1 MTYFSKPFY
10 YVDEVLARWSLTERD
25 LMSFV
30 LSGALTVSATVAG
43 LRVTYGICRPSAAGV
58 TDRIASSH
66 PYIIGIVPLQ
76 GCDAWRVMRQGEF
89 AITAL
94 QTPADEFAM
103 IDNPA
108 GHNQHVVGKSDL
120 VISHEELICFEKANP
135 ALAGQAEAED
145 GNRRGAPSRYQWDD
159 IWVELCAMIFFLWWG
174 GRGALGQQIASEMG
188 EADVFAPAVNAPTF
202 IAVENLLNR
211 HLLPLPVLVEQTADQ
226 SGVRYFVA
234 SAHDALRPN
243 EMHEPARMPLAV
255 LTL

>member
-1 MTYFSKPFY
+1 MPPERPLTTGAQGNHDGAACVNFVVL
-10 YVDEVLARWSLTERD
+10 VDVNPVR
-25 LMSFV
+25 
-30 LSGALTVSATVAG
+30 LS
-43 LRVTYGICRPSAAGV
+43 RAA
-58 TDRIASSH
+58 
-66 PYIIGIVPLQ
+66 
-76 GCDAWRVMRQGEF
+76 
-89 AITAL
+89 
-94 QTPADEFAM
+94 
-103 IDNPA
+103 
-108 GHNQHVVGKSDL
+108 VV
-120 VISHEELICFEKANP
+120 
-135 ALAGQAEAED
+135 
-145 GNRRGAPSRYQWDD
+145 NRRVVRTRLGACHVRCNLTD
-159 IWVELCAMIFFLWWG
+159 ELCAMIFFLWWG